1 MKMKNNTTAVSKKIF
16 LSATEKKLS
25 VTQFNDNSELN
36 KKKQSNDIKL
46 NVNFGESIL
55 RVFIAI
61 FIPWP
66 IMFINPDLL
75 LYAAPVMFYFF
86 ISGLLHFCIFKFAWK
101 RWIKKDVEPYI
112 CDFAIELHIPVET
125 I

>member
-1 MKMKNNTTAVSKKIF
+1 MKKITTAVPKKIF
-16 LSATEKKLS
+16 LPATENNLTD
-25 VTQFNDNSELN
+25 TQFTDDFYFN
-36 KKKQSNDIKL
+36 KKKQSNDITL
-46 NVNFGESIL
+46 NVGFGESIL

-66 IMFINPDLL
+66 FMFINPDLL

-86 ISGLLHFCIFKFAWK
+86 ISGLLHFCIFKYVWK

-112 CDFAIELHIPVET
+112 CDFALELHIPVET

>member
-1 MKMKNNTTAVSKKIF
+1 MKKITTAVPKKNF
-16 LSATEKKLS
+16 LSANNNNLAGIQIKDDFDLTK
-25 VTQFNDNSELN
+25 TQ
-36 KKKQSNDIKL
+36 QSNDLKL
-46 NVNFGESIL
+46 NVSFGESIL

-66 IMFINPDLL
+66 VMFINTDLL

-112 CDFAIELHIPVET
+112 CDFALELHIPVET